1 MKELRFDGEAVLVTG
16 AGRGV
21 GRAHALELASR
32 GAKVVVA
39 DLGTALDGS
48 GQSTGPADEVVKEI
62 RDAGGDA
69 VACGGS
75 VSDPAAAKAMIDAAL
90 DSFGRLDA
98 VINNAGIHFPE
109 MFEDYKLD
117 DFRRMMEVHYFG
129 TLNVCQS
136 AWKHFLKTGGGRIVN
151 TVSEGL
157 VGLSPT
163 STAYGSAKG
172 AVTGLTL
179 CMAAEG
185 PLHNIR
191 VNGFSPRVRT
201 RLSSGEVMEKA
212 FGRPA
217 ESFKQM
223 EVLYPPELSTFAA
236 VYLAHGSC
244 ELNGVLLSSGGN
256 TALRWA
262 VMEGGTAEAHSVE
275 EVAANIDAIMAMPD
289 MQHMGVGIS
298 GRAPHIGA
306 LHEQKALQAQAA
318 ARA

>member
-1 MKELRFDGEAVLVTG
+1 MTELHFDGEVVLVTG

-21 GRAHALELASR
+21 GREHALSLASR

-39 DLGTALDGS
+39 DLGTELDGS
-48 GQSTGPADEVVKEI
+48 GRSSGPADEVVKEI
-62 RDAGGDA
+62 RDAGGEA
-69 VACGGS
+69 VACGES
-75 VSDPAAAKAMIDAAL
+75 VADPAGAKAMVELAL

-109 MFEDYKLD
+109 MFEDYQLD
-117 DFRRMMEVHYFG
+117 DFRRMMEVHFFG
-129 TLNVCQS
+129 TLSVCQN
-136 AWKHFLKTGGGRIVN
+136 AWNHFLKSGGGRIVN

-172 AVTGLTL
+172 AITGLTL
-179 CMAAEG
+179 CLAAEG

-201 RLSSGEVMEKA
+201 RLSSPEIMEKA

-217 ESFKQM
+217 ASFKSM
-223 EVLYPPELSTFAA
+223 DGVYPPDLSSFAA
-236 VYLAHGSC
+236 VYLVHSSC

-262 VMEGGTAEAHSVE
+262 VMEGGHAEARSVE
-275 EVAANIDAIMAMPD
+275 EVAANIGAIMAMPD
-289 MQHMGVGIS
+289 MKHMGVGIS
-298 GRAPHIGA
+298 GKAPHVGA
-306 LHEQKALQAQAA
+306 LHEQKALRAQAA
-318 ARA
+318 ARD

>member
-1 MKELRFDGEAVLVTG
+1 MTELRFDGEAVLVTG

-21 GRAHALELASR
+21 GREHALSLASR

-48 GQSTGPADEVVKEI
+48 GRSNGPADEVVKEI
-62 RDAGGDA
+62 RDAGGEA
-69 VACGGS
+69 VACGES
-75 VSDPAAAKAMIDAAL
+75 VADPAGAKAMVEVAL

-109 MFEDYKLD
+109 MFEDYELD

-129 TLNVCQS
+129 TLNVCQN
-136 AWKHFLKTGGGRIVN
+136 AWKHFLKSGGGRIVN
-151 TVSEGL
+151 TVSEGV

-172 AVTGLTL
+172 AIAGLTL
-179 CMAAEG
+179 CLAAEG

-201 RLSSGEVMEKA
+201 RLSSPEIMEKA

-217 ESFKQM
+217 ENFKSM
-223 EVLYPPELSTFAA
+223 EGVYPPELSSFAA

-262 VMEGGTAEAHSVE
+262 IMEGGHAEAHSVE
-275 EVAANIDAIMAMPD
+275 EVAANIGAIMAMPD
-289 MQHMGVGIS
+289 IKHMGVGIT
-298 GRAPHIGA
+298 GKAPFVGE
-306 LHEQKALQAQAA
+306 LHEQKALRAQAA
-318 ARA
+318 AKA